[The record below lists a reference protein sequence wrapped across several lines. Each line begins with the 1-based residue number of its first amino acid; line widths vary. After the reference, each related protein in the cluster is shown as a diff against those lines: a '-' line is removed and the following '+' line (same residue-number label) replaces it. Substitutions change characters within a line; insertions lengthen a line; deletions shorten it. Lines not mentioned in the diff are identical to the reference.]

1 MIKDAP
7 KPGASFLLIS
17 AYYVDDADESEKN

>member
-7 KPGASFLLIS
+7 KPGASFFVNRWHIM
-17 AYYVDDADESEKN
+17 DDADESEKN